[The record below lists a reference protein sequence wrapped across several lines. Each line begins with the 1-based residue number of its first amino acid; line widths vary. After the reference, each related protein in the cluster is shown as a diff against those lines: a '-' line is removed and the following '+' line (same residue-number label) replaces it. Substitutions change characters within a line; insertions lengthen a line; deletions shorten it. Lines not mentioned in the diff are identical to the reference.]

1 MRGTL
6 RLERIIRNNIFCNLI
21 PAVLGMYTAKS
32 RTERPLEMSAASEI
46 AADGPRPQLRAGAL
60 HLIETVGQSLAAIAP
75 TLTPALNISVVAG
88 LAGLGCWMAYFIGTL
103 GVVIVAA
110 SVGVLASRHPEAGS
124 YFVYIGRSFGP
135 LAGALAG
142 WSMISAY
149 MFTAVAV
156 ALSFAIFLDNFLSA
170 FGLKLG
176 LLPTTLSMLA
186 FIATV
191 TYAAYRDVKLSSRV
205 GLILE
210 VISVGIMIAISAFF
224 VRAKGTVIDPVQ
236 LKIAAFNYGG
246 VFSALPFVIFSF
258 VGFESSATLAKE
270 SANPRRNI
278 PLAVIGCATFS
289 GIFFTLMAYLMVF
302 GIGDDSAALGKSAA
316 PFGDVAAKAGLGWA
330 TAVVYFAAM
339 ISVFACCLASIN
351 AAARLLFSMGK
362 YQFLHRSMGLVHDTH
377 RTPHR
382 AILLCGGV
390 LALICIGLLPAGLLD
405 AFGYAGTFASFGF
418 VVVYFAL
425 CVVAP
430 MDLHKSREMKARHVL
445 LGLLGAALMLFVV
458 VGSVYPIPVYPYN
471 ILPYLFFAYM
481 TLGAIWFTVL
491 KAKSP
496 QTLASIQHDM
506 EN

>member
-1 MRGTL
+1 
-6 RLERIIRNNIFCNLI
+6 
-21 PAVLGMYTAKS
+21 
-32 RTERPLEMSAASEI
+32 MSAETGDVAVDKSI
-46 AADGPRPQLRAGAL
+46 PRLRSGAVN
-60 HLIETVGQSLAAIAP
+60 LIETVGQSLAAIAP
-75 TLTPALNISVVAG
+75 TLTPALNISIVAG
-88 LAGLGCWMAYFIGTL
+88 LAGLGCWMSYFIGTL

-135 LAGALAG
+135 FAGALAG

-156 ALSFAIFLDNFLSA
+156 ALSFAIFLGDFLAA
-170 FGLKLG
+170 FGVKPG
-176 LLPTTLSMLA
+176 ILPLAAAMLV
-186 FIATV
+186 FIGTV
-191 TYAAYRDVKLSSRV
+191 TYAAYRDIKLSSRV

-210 VISVGIMIAISAFF
+210 IISVGIMIVITVFF
-224 VRAKGTVIDPVQ
+224 VRVQGTVVDPAQ
-236 LKIAAFNYGG
+236 LDIASFKYGA

-278 PLAVIGCATFS
+278 PLAVIGCAAFA
-289 GIFFTLMAYLMVF
+289 GVFFTLMAYLMVF
-302 GIGDDSAALGKSAA
+302 GIGNDTAILGKSSA
-316 PFGDVAAKAGLGWA
+316 PFGEVAAKAGLSWA
-330 TAVVYFAAM
+330 STVVYFAAM

-351 AAARLLFSMGK
+351 AAARLLFSMGR
-362 YQFLHRSMGLVHDTH
+362 YQFLHSSMGLVHDTH

-382 AILLCGGV
+382 AIVLCSCV
-390 LALICIGLLPAGLLD
+390 LALICLGLLPAGLLN

-425 CVVAP
+425 CIVAP
-430 MDLHKSREMKARHVL
+430 MDLKKSAEMKMRHVL
-445 LGLLGAALMLFVV
+445 LGMIGAALMLFVV
-458 VGSVYPIPVYPYN
+458 FGSVYPIPEYPYN

-481 TLGAIWFTVL
+481 AIGATWFAVL

-496 QTLASIQHDM
+496 ATLASIQHDM
-506 EN
+506 EG

>member
-1 MRGTL
+1 
-6 RLERIIRNNIFCNLI
+6 
-21 PAVLGMYTAKS
+21 
-32 RTERPLEMSAASEI
+32 MSAAEETVSHK
-46 AADGPRPQLRAGAL
+46 PRSQLRSGAVN
-60 HLIETVGQSLAAIAP
+60 LIETVGQSLAAISP

-88 LAGLGCWMAYFIGTL
+88 LAGLGCWLSYFIGTL

-135 LAGALAG
+135 LTGALAG

-156 ALSFAIFLDNFLSA
+156 ALSFGIFLGDFLAA
-170 FGLKLG
+170 FGFELKA
-176 LLPTTLSMLA
+176 LPMAAVMLV

-191 TYAAYRDVKLSSRV
+191 TYAAYRDIRMSSRI
-205 GLILE
+205 GLMLE
-210 VISVGIMIAISAFF
+210 IISVGIVIAITVLF
-224 VRAKGTVIDPVQ
+224 VRVRGTVIDPGQ
-236 LKIAAFNYGG
+236 LKVAAFNYGG

-270 SANPRRNI
+270 SADPRRNI
-278 PLAVIGCATFS
+278 PLAVIGCAAFA
-289 GIFFTLMAYLMVF
+289 GIFFTLIAYLMVF
-302 GIGDDSAALGKSAA
+302 GIGNDTAALGKSAA
-316 PFGDVAAKAGLGWA
+316 PFGDVAAKAGLGSA
-330 TAVVYFAAM
+330 SMVVYFAAM
-339 ISVFACCLASIN
+339 ISVFACCLASVN

-382 AILLCGGV
+382 AILLCGCL
-390 LALICIGLLPAGLLD
+390 LAAICAAIAPAGFLD

-425 CVVAP
+425 CLVAP
-430 MDLHKSREMKARHVL
+430 MDLRKSREMKPRHVL
-445 LGLLGAALMLFVV
+445 VGMAGAALMLFVV
-458 VGSVYPIPVYPYN
+458 VGSVYPVPHYPYN
-471 ILPYLFFAYM
+471 ILPYLFFGYLAA
-481 TLGAIWFTVL
+481 GAVWFAVL
-491 KAKSP
+491 KVKSP

-506 EN
+506 EGN

>member
-1 MRGTL
+1 MSVSSAEIVKDKSVPRL
-6 RLERIIRNNIFCNLI
+6 R
-21 PAVLGMYTAKS
+21 S
-32 RTERPLEMSAASEI
+32 
-46 AADGPRPQLRAGAL
+46 GAL
-60 HLIETVGQSLAAIAP
+60 NLIETVGQSLAAIAP
-75 TLTPALNISVVAG
+75 TLTPALNISIVAG
-88 LAGLGCWMAYFIGTL
+88 LAGLGCWMSYFIGTL

-124 YFVYIGRSFGP
+124 YFIYIGRSFGP
-135 LAGALAG
+135 LVGALAG

-156 ALSFAIFLDNFLSA
+156 ALSFAIFLDDFLTA
-170 FGLKLG
+170 FGIKLG
-176 LLPTTLSMLA
+176 MLPTTLSMLV

-210 VISVGIMIAISAFF
+210 IISVGIMVVITAFF
-224 VRAKGTVIDPVQ
+224 VYVKGTVIDPAQ
-236 LKIAAFNYGG
+236 LKIASFNYGK

-302 GIGDDSAALGKSAA
+302 GIGDDTATLGKSAA

-330 TAVVYFAAM
+330 ALVVYFAAM

-382 AILLCGGV
+382 AILLCGGL
-390 LALICIGLLPAGLLD
+390 LALICIGMLPAGLLD

-425 CVVAP
+425 CIVAP
-430 MDLHKSREMKARHVL
+430 MDLQKSREMKARHVL
-445 LGLLGAALMLFVV
+445 LGMAGAALMLFVV
-458 VGSVYPIPVYPYN
+458 VGSVYPVPEYPYN
-471 ILPYLFFAYM
+471 ILPYVFFVYM
-481 TLGAIWFTVL
+481 TVGAVWFAVL

-496 QTLASIQHDM
+496 ETLASIQHDM
-506 EN
+506 EGDGT

>member
-1 MRGTL
+1 
-6 RLERIIRNNIFCNLI
+6 
-21 PAVLGMYTAKS
+21 
-32 RTERPLEMSAASEI
+32 MSVSSAEI
-46 AADGPRPQLRAGAL
+46 AGKTVPRLRTGAL
-60 HLIETVGQSLAAIAP
+60 NLIETVGQSLAAIAP

-88 LAGLGCWMAYFIGTL
+88 LAGIGCWMSYFIGTL

-110 SVGVLASRHPEAGS
+110 SVGILASRHPEAGS

-135 LAGALAG
+135 FAGALAG

-156 ALSFAIFLDNFLSA
+156 ALSFAIFLGNLLGA
-170 FGLKLG
+170 FGIK
-176 LLPTTLSMLA
+176 LSMPAAAVLMLV

-210 VISVGIMIAISAFF
+210 VISVGIMIVITAIF
-224 VRAKGTVIDPVQ
+224 VRVQGTVIDPPQ
-236 LKIAAFNYGG
+236 LKVNSFNYGG

-278 PLAVIGCATFS
+278 PLAVIGCAAFA

-302 GIGDDSAALGKSAA
+302 GIGNDTGTLGKSAA

-330 TAVVYFAAM
+330 TVVVYFAAM

-382 AILLCGGV
+382 AILLCGGL
-390 LALICIGLLPAGLLD
+390 LAAICVALLPAGFLD

-425 CVVAP
+425 CIVAP
-430 MDLHKSREMKARHVL
+430 MDLKKSREMTPFHVV
-445 LGLLGAALMLFVV
+445 LGMLGAALMSFVV
-458 VGSVYPIPVYPYN
+458 FGSVYPVPKYPYN
-471 ILPYLFFAYM
+471 ILPYIFFAYM
-481 TLGAIWFTVL
+481 AVGAVWFAVL
-491 KAKSP
+491 KVKSP

-506 EN
+506 EG

>member
-1 MRGTL
+1 
-6 RLERIIRNNIFCNLI
+6 
-21 PAVLGMYTAKS
+21 
-32 RTERPLEMSAASEI
+32 MSAAEETVNHK
-46 AADGPRPQLRAGAL
+46 PRSQLRSGAVN
-60 HLIETVGQSLAAIAP
+60 LIETVGQSLAAISP

-88 LAGLGCWMAYFIGTL
+88 LAGLGCWLSYFIGTL

-156 ALSFAIFLDNFLSA
+156 TLSFAIFLGDFLGA
-170 FGLKLG
+170 FGMKLNM
-176 LLPTTLSMLA
+176 LSMTAAMLV

-191 TYAAYRDVKLSSRV
+191 TYAAYRDIKMSSRV
-205 GLILE
+205 GLMLE
-210 VISVGIMIAISAFF
+210 IISVGIVIVISALF
-224 VRAKGTVIDPVQ
+224 VRVRGTVIDPNQ
-236 LKIAAFNYGG
+236 LKVVSFDYGG

-270 SANPRRNI
+270 AANPRTNI
-278 PLAVIGCATFS
+278 PLAVIGCAAFS
-289 GIFFTLMAYLMVF
+289 GIFFTVIAYLMVF
-302 GIGDDSAALGKSAA
+302 GIGNDTAALGKSAA

-330 TAVVYFAAM
+330 SMVVYFAAM

-382 AILLCGGV
+382 AILLCGGL
-390 LALICIGLLPAGLLD
+390 LAVICLAMLPAGFLD

-430 MDLHKSREMKARHVL
+430 MDLKKSREMKPRHVL
-445 LGLLGAALMLFVV
+445 LGMAGAALMLFVV
-458 VGSVYPIPVYPYN
+458 VGSVYPSPAYPYD
-471 ILPYLFFAYM
+471 ILPYVFFAYM
-481 TLGAIWFTVL
+481 LVGAIWFAIL
-491 KAKSP
+491 KVRSP

-506 EN
+506 EGD

>member
-1 MRGTL
+1 MS
-6 RLERIIRNNIFCNLI
+6 
-21 PAVLGMYTAKS
+21 PAGEIVNHKS
-32 RTERPLEMSAASEI
+32 S
-46 AADGPRPQLRAGAL
+46 QLRSGAVN
-60 HLIETVGQSLAAIAP
+60 LIETVGQSLAAISP

-88 LAGLGCWMAYFIGTL
+88 LAGLGCWMSYFIGTL
-103 GVVIVAA
+103 GVVIVAG

-156 ALSFAIFLDNFLSA
+156 TLSFAIFLDDFLAA
-170 FGLKLG
+170 FGLKL
-176 LLPTTLSMLA
+176 SMLPMTA
-186 FIATV
+186 VMLVFIATA
-191 TYAAYRDVKLSSRV
+191 TYAAYRDIKLSSRV
-205 GLILE
+205 GLMLE
-210 VISVGIMIAISAFF
+210 IISIGIVIVISAVF
-224 VRAKGTVIDPVQ
+224 VRERGTVIDPNQ
-236 LKIAAFNYGG
+236 LKIASFDYGG

-278 PLAVIGCATFS
+278 PLAVIGCAAFS
-289 GIFFTLMAYLMVF
+289 GIFFTAIAYLMVF
-302 GIGDDSAALGKSAA
+302 GIGNDTAALGKSAA
-316 PFGDVAAKAGLGWA
+316 PFGDVAARAGLGWA
-330 TAVVYFAAM
+330 SVVVYFAAM

-362 YQFLHRSMGLVHDTH
+362 YRFLHRSMGLVHDTH

-382 AILLCGGV
+382 AILLCGCL
-390 LALICIGLLPAGLLD
+390 LAVICVAILPAGFLD

-430 MDLHKSREMKARHVL
+430 MDLKKSRQMKARHVL
-445 LGLLGAALMLFVV
+445 LGMAGAALMLFVI
-458 VGSVYPIPVYPYN
+458 VGSVYPSPAYPYN
-471 ILPYLFFAYM
+471 ILPYVFFAYM
-481 TLGAIWFTVL
+481 LVGGIWFAAL
-491 KAKSP
+491 KVKSP

-506 EN
+506 EGD